1 MEPPSANGDDAE
13 ILGAELNYGNN
24 FGYYGLQ
31 ANLSPAL
38 CERMLC
44 SERAKELQE
53 VVYFTHYRFLHL
65 YKPDNSL
72 QKVENLFPCVM
83 LMSFLFL
90 NFLGRADY
98 YIS

>member
-1 MEPPSANGDDAE
+1 MFTPYMEPPASNGDDGE
-13 ILGAELNYGNN
+13 TLGAELGYGNN

-53 VVYFTHYRFLHL
+53 VA
-65 YKPDNSL
+65 
-72 QKVENLFPCVM
+72 C
-83 LMSFLFL
+83 
-90 NFLGRADY
+90 
-98 YIS
+98 

>member
-1 MEPPSANGDDAE
+1 MFTPYMEPPSANGDDAE
-13 ILGAELNYGNN
+13 ALGAELGYCNN

-53 VVYFTHYRFLHL
+53 VCLIVIGF
-65 YKPDNSL
+65 
-72 QKVENLFPCVM
+72 CVI
-83 LMSFLFL
+83 
-90 NFLGRADY
+90 Y
-98 YIS
+98 

>member
-1 MEPPSANGDDAE
+1 MFTPYMEPPSANGDDGE
-13 ILGAELNYGNN
+13 TLGVELGYGNN

-53 VVYFTHYRFLHL
+53 
-65 YKPDNSL
+65 
-72 QKVENLFPCVM
+72 
-83 LMSFLFL
+83 
-90 NFLGRADY
+90 
-98 YIS
+98 